1 MYFSEED
8 IWLTASPH
16 NKWFIPSVKTISG
29 EKVPVLGK
37 IDAPVKINGN
47 VYQSQFHV
55 MQNLAHEVLVGRD
68 FLQQHGLVI
77 DLKNSPLTLKDRPLK
92 ISTTSTQGNDR
103 VFPSTTNRNSTPE
116 RGTASTDYKKNDL
129 KISPGKE
136 KYQMIHINVLSN
148 GHLGFSY

>member
-37 IDAPVKINGN
+37 IDAPVKLNGN
-47 VYQSQFHV
+47 VYQSQFHA

-103 VFPSTTNRNSTPE
+103 VFPSTTN
-116 RGTASTDYKKNDL
+116 
-129 KISPGKE
+129 
-136 KYQMIHINVLSN
+136 
-148 GHLGFSY
+148 